1 MIHHGRPPAEVEID
15 EELVRALLRR
25 QHADLA
31 ELPLQAAGS
40 GWDNAIYRLGPTL
53 AVRLPRRAVAAIL
66 VEHEQRW
73 LPGLGSVLPI
83 PTPVPVRIG
92 LPDDSYPWRWSILP
106 WLSGITADRC
116 EPPATEARR
125 FGEFLAALHRP
136 APDDAPRN
144 PFRGVPLRDRVDRVL
159 ERMVPVRAET
169 GLLTA
174 DVERLWERALQ
185 AADDA
190 EPTWIHGDLHPG
202 NLLVDAGALSGVI
215 DWGDL
220 AAGDRATDLA
230 AIWMA
235 FADREARAEA
245 MRCCGPVSEATWARA
260 RGWAVFFGVM
270 LCASGIAGDEAHG
283 RMGARTLERLIAGP

>member
-1 MIHHGRPPAEVEID
+1 MIDHGRPPADVEID
-15 EELVRALLRR
+15 EGLVRALLRR
-25 QHADLA
+25 QHPDLA
-31 ELPLQAAGS
+31 DLPLQLAGS
-40 GWDNAIYRLGPTL
+40 GWDNAIYRVGATL

-66 VEHEQRW
+66 VEHEQTW
-73 LPGLGSVLPI
+73 LPGLGSALPI

-92 LPDDSYPWRWSILP
+92 LPDDTYPWRWSIVP
-106 WLSGITADRC
+106 WLSGTTADRA
-116 EPPATEARR
+116 EPPAHQARR

-144 PFRGVPLRDRVDRVL
+144 PYRGVPLRDRADRVM

-169 GLLTA
+169 DLLTA
-174 DVERLWERALQ
+174 DVMALWERALQ
-185 AADDA
+185 APDDT

-202 NLLVDAGALSGVI
+202 NLLVDAGVLSGVI

-230 AIWMA
+230 SIWMT
-235 FADREARAEA
+235 FAGREARAEA
-245 MRCCGPVSEATWARA
+245 MRCCGQVSEATWERA
-260 RGWAVFFGVM
+260 RGWAVFFAVM
-270 LCASGIAGDEAHG
+270 LCASGIAGDEGHA